1 MWVRGEI
8 IGCLC
13 GSHSLSA
20 RRGQRGLLLVVI
32 VFVYSCISVFVNLLL
47 SKIIVGAGR
56 SGSSTGRRWPLLV
69 VEWSRQW
76 SEAPP
81 VAGGSPPSA
90 QWSKVLQVH
99 ISENPT
105 NRNTWLLTAAES
117 CDIIEWPTKW
127 DISFV
132 TSEENGCYCQRPP
145 WSRLLAGWLYKPFP
159 E

>member
-1 MWVRGEI
+1 MYFDIVGAGRSGSLTDWRWLLVFVFVS
-8 IGCLC
+8 LC
-13 GSHSLSA
+13 SCVSVFVNWLVSKLVVGAGRSGLSA
-20 RRGQRGLLLVVI
+20 LVTTGCI
-32 VFVYSCISVFVNLLL
+32 CLFVFVYLCIFVFVNLLL

-99 ISENPT
+99 ISDDPT
-105 NRNTWLLTAAES
+105 NLNT
-117 CDIIEWPTKW
+117 
-127 DISFV
+127 
-132 TSEENGCYCQRPP
+132 
-145 WSRLLAGWLYKPFP
+145 
-159 E
+159 